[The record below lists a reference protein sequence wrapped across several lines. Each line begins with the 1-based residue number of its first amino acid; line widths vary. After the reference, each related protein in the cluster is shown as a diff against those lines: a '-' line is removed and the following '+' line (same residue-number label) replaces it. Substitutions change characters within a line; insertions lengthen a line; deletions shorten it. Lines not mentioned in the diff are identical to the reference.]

1 MSVPEKQGGEQLDFL
16 DLLEQEKPKQQLQP
30 LIPAVTNTMG
40 KDFCVPEV
48 KGRLE
53 DLVKDVN
60 KIPSESFT
68 NAITYYKIMNS
79 GTNDPYKSTLGKK
92 IFEEKGKNEYF
103 YNIKM
108 MNDILKKRNKD
119 GILFIKD
126 IQPDQ
131 MINVVGYESYTN
143 DPADN
148 IGFAKN
154 PSEWSKWDDENIL
167 ELARQGAEV
176 SWYGI
181 KMVNGKLKH
190 VTYDL
195 KEVPS
200 EKTTSKTTPKIT
212 SEKPAKVIITEP
224 VASTSAT
231 AAVATTTTEPAKKEE
246 KVFDVI
252 ADGIKNKTFSF
263 HAVYIPEHLPI
274 IQRILELG
282 EIFKDSSQP
291 EITEAEDARIQEI
304 INSLGE
310 YGTKKRTGIK
320 EFFPMNDS
328 NKYVVTDMLELP
340 PEWAIWRI
348 GTGLMSLRG
357 KGVHDSSY
365 QGVLTIDD
373 VMKAVLGI
381 NNFIY
386 ITGTPIRIKIK
397 NEIKIKDPED
407 RFARPRKY
415 KAGELYVIRGLY
427 IDALGKFKI
436 GQVAT
441 SISLGKDDSEPT
453 RKATIQELVIRQ
465 MVTRAYPVFRTLSQ
479 SGYTTLKNI
488 MSGYVSLMGIQRKQD
503 FITTQLIREKG
514 GLKVLGGGKRDMIE
528 GNEMKSLEIEDEDR
542 EEDRLRKLQEDM
554 TGMMLEYFEEN
565 RKREERRLPETRKF
579 QMKQIAVPENRNDS
593 NADVHYHDINGEY
606 IGINKEEQRKI
617 EEEIQRKRMEEE
629 QKEGEEEKKEGEPDN

>member
-1 MSVPEKQGGEQLDFL
+1 MSIPEEQGGEKLDL
-16 DLLEQEKPKQQLQP
+16 LNLLEQEKPKQQLQP

-60 KIPSESFT
+60 KIPSDSIT
-68 NAITYYKIMNS
+68 NAITFNMITNS
-79 GTNDPYKSTLGKK
+79 GTDDPYESTLGKK
-92 IFEEKGKNEYF
+92 IYTEKGKNEYF

-108 MNDILKKRNKD
+108 INDILKKRNDK

-131 MINVVGYESYTN
+131 MINVVGYESYTG

-167 ELARQGAEV
+167 ELARKGAEV
-176 SWYGI
+176 TWYGI
-181 KMVNGKLKH
+181 KMIDGKLEH
-190 VTYDL
+190 VRYDL
-195 KEVPS
+195 KEDPS
-200 EKTTSKTTPKIT
+200 KKTTSKTT
-212 SEKPAKVIITEP
+212 SEKPAKVITTEP
-224 VASTSAT
+224 VASTT
-231 AAVATTTTEPAKKEE
+231 AAAPTPESPPKEE
-246 KVFDVI
+246 KLFDVI
-252 ADGIKNKTFSF
+252 EKGIKEKTFSF

-282 EIFKDSSQP
+282 KKVFGDSSQP
-291 EITEAEDARIQEI
+291 EITEAEDERIQQI
-304 INSLGE
+304 IDSLGE

-320 EFFPMNDS
+320 EFFPMNDF
-328 NKYVVTDMLELP
+328 NKYVVTDMLKLSP
-340 PEWAIWRI
+340 VFSIWRI

-373 VMKAVLGI
+373 VMKAVLGV

-397 NEIKIKDPED
+397 SEINIKNPKDK
-407 RFARPRKY
+407 FATPRKY
-415 KAGELYVIRGLY
+415 KAGELFVIRGLY
-427 IDALGKFKI
+427 IDALGEFKI

-441 SISLGKDDSEPT
+441 SISLGKDDSDST

-479 SGYTTLKNI
+479 SEYATLKSI
-488 MSGYVSLMGIQRKQD
+488 MSGYVSLKGIERKQNM
-503 FITTQLIREKG
+503 ITTQLIREKG
-514 GLKVLGGGKRDMIE
+514 GLKILGGGKRDMIE

-542 EEDRLRKLQEDM
+542 EEDRLRKLREDM
-554 TGMMLEYFEEN
+554 MDMMLDYFEEN
-565 RKREERRLPETRKF
+565 WKREERRIPETRKF
-579 QMKQIAVPENRNDS
+579 QMKQIAVPEDKNES
-593 NADVHYHDINGEY
+593 IADVHYHDINGEY
-606 IGINKEEQRKI
+606 IGVNKEEQRKI
-617 EEEIQRKRMEEE
+617 EEEIQRNRMEEE
-629 QKEGEEEKKEGEPDN
+629 RKEGEEEEKEGEPNN